1 MTPPHSNANWTDERF
16 DAVLAFVLRFGV
28 LMSASVIAVGG
39 AVFLARHG
47 MERPTYSAFRGE
59 PGALRTID
67 GIVAEALHLSGR
79 GLIQLGLLVL
89 IATPIARVIFS
100 VVGFIRQRD
109 WLYTA
114 ITVVVLALLGYSLLS
129 G

>member
-1 MTPPHSNANWTDERF
+1 
-16 DAVLAFVLRFGV
+16 
-28 LMSASVIAVGG
+28 
-39 AVFLARHG
+39 

-59 PGALRTID
+59 PGALRSID